1 VAALAVISHAGAEL
15 PLEHQHLDLSDDL
28 LDHDQT
34 VPEGDAEPL
43 MMAHPVPHHTT
54 DKKRVKV
61 YELRNNDWFDRGT
74 GFCTAQFVPVQEN
87 QPKEPRVIVESEDHP
102 DRLLLE
108 TKIVKDDGFQKQQD
122 TLIVWTENNVDMALS
137 FQEAEGCAMIW
148 KFIDG
153 VQQTFHNVLG
163 GADDSLSE
171 DLTMDMST
179 STFTLPPADLA
190 HLPDTEN
197 VMRQMSNTANGREI
211 LVKAIMEGDI
221 LQSLGNLVEMAEDLE
236 SLDDLF
242 RLCNVTKTMLLLN
255 DTAII
260 EKAVSDECVI
270 GVVGALEYD
279 PDFPKHKANHRQWLS
294 NQPRF
299 TEVVK
304 IEDDTVRRKIQQTF
318 RLLYL
323 KDVVLARILDDP
335 TFSVLNSLIFF
346 NQVDII
352 NHIQTNGGFLN
363 DLFSIFADPSAQHLR
378 KKQAVTFLHDCC
390 AIAKN
395 LQPPARQNLYTN
407 FLGHGLIRVIN
418 FGLCDH
424 DVTVRVHATDIL
436 VAMIDHDPQMVRHT
450 IYRQLQE
457 RQKPLTDVIIDL
469 LLVEVDLG
477 VKSQMQD
484 ALRILLDVAPIMP
497 PEAREYPPN
506 QQRVRLQ
513 TTDPQQELLIQ
524 HFYETSAARL
534 FKPLL
539 ELEGK
544 TELKFQP
551 MQEYIFG
558 YLNDILCSFIR
569 QHQHR
574 AKYFLITHNLAQRF
588 VQLLSCKQKHLQLV
602 AIRFIKQLVLM
613 NDEFYMKHIAEKQ
626 ILGPILDVLLRA
638 ITRDNLLC
646 SACLDLFVL
655 INKENV
661 KDLIKHLVE
670 NYREKIMALSHMD
683 TFREMVSRYDQTEGY
698 TTNPEYFMDEDD
710 DEGQTAAESE
720 RRPTRPTAGLMEE
733 QLTVDQAQEEY
744 WNSISDEE
752 DEGPQNGPPRTNGT
766 SNTLPLLKPLV
777 EYGSDEEDGMAGDEA
792 PAQEK
797 KDDENISPKENGEP
811 PVTPTKAAAAAAVSA
826 TPPERLSEKRRRE
839 EDEDDDAFDKLLHSK
854 RRGSNASAASAGAD
868 IRKKMGI
875 SEEDGPAAE
884 GTATKENGTSTT
896 ADHTSPDPASSPAAA
911 AAATG
916 LSTTKKIAF
925 NISSKVKSMLGGGG
939 VKPSGPEAEQP
950 ETAITGAEG
959 KGEEAETTTGKENVR
974 ITEQEGEDITSKSVV
989 DEDDDPDA
997 MKD

>member
-1 VAALAVISHAGAEL
+1 
-15 PLEHQHLDLSDDL
+15 
-28 LDHDQT
+28 
-34 VPEGDAEPL
+34 

-171 DLTMDMST
+171 DLTMDMSN

-190 HLPDTEN
+190 NLPDLEN
-197 VMRQMSNTANGREI
+197 IMRQMSNTANGREM
-211 LVKAIMEGDI
+211 LVKSIMEHDI
-221 LQSLGNLVEMAEDLE
+221 IPSLGNLVEMAEDLE

-242 RLCNVTKTMLLLN
+242 RLCNMTKTMLLLN

-260 EKAVSDECVI
+260 EKAVSDECVL

-294 NQPRF
+294 NQTRF
-299 TEVVK
+299 KEVVK
-304 IEDDTVRRKIQQTF
+304 IEDDTIRRKIQQTF

-363 DLFSIFADPSAQHLR
+363 DLFAIFADSSAQHLR

-407 FLGHGLIRVIN
+407 FLGHGLVRVIN

-497 PEAREYPPN
+497 PDAREYPPN
-506 QQRVRLQ
+506 QQRLRQLQ
-513 TTDPQQELLIQ
+513 SIDPQQELLIQ
-524 HFYETSAARL
+524 HFYENSAARL

-539 ELEGK
+539 DLEGQ

-574 AKYFLITHNLAQRF
+574 AKYFLITHSLAQRF

-698 TTNPEYFMDEDD
+698 TTNPEYFMDEDE
-710 DEGQTAAESE
+710 DEGPTAAESE
-720 RRPTRPTAGLMEE
+720 RRPTRPTSGLMEE

-744 WNSISDEE
+744 WNGVSDEE
-752 DEGPQNGPPRTNGT
+752 DEGPQNDSHRTNGT
-766 SNTLPLLKPLV
+766 ATTLPLLKPLV
-777 EYGSDEEDGMAGDEA
+777 EYGSDEEDGVASDEA
-792 PAQEK
+792 TAQAK
-797 KDDENISPKENGEP
+797 KNDEDNSSNENGEP
-811 PVTPTKAAAAAAVSA
+811 PVTPTKGGPAATAAAAVVA
-826 TPPERLSEKRRRE
+826 TPPERISEKRRRE
-839 EDEDDDAFDKLLHSK
+839 EDEDDDAFDKLLQSK

-875 SEEDGPAAE
+875 SEDDGPAAE
-884 GTATKENGTSTT
+884 GAATEDNGTST
-896 ADHTSPDPASSPAAA
+896 ADRTSPNPASPL
-911 AAATG
+911 AATTAVTTS
-916 LSTTKKIAF
+916 LSTPKKIAF
-925 NISSKVKSMLGGGG
+925 NISSKVKSMFGGGG
-939 VKPSGPEAEQP
+939 KPSEPEADPGTTTTSANDKAQ
-950 ETAITGAEG
+950 ETSITTGA
-959 KGEEAETTTGKENVR
+959 TTALGKENVR
-974 ITEQEGEDITSKSVV
+974 IGESEEKEEKETSKSVV
-989 DEDDDPDA
+989 QEGEEEEEEEDPNA

>member
-1 VAALAVISHAGAEL
+1 
-15 PLEHQHLDLSDDL
+15 
-28 LDHDQT
+28 
-34 VPEGDAEPL
+34 

-108 TKIVKDDGFQKQQD
+108 TKIVKDDGFQKQQGAYPNCMD
-122 TLIVWTENNVDMALS
+122 REQCGYGLELPGS
-137 FQEAEGCAMIW
+137 RG

-190 HLPDTEN
+190 NLPDLEN
-197 VMRQMSNTANGREI
+197 VMRQMSNTANGREM
-211 LVKAIMEGDI
+211 LVKSIMEADI
-221 LQSLGNLVEMAEDLE
+221 LPSLGNLVDMAEDLE

-242 RLCNVTKTMLLLN
+242 RLCNMTKTMLLLN

-260 EKAVSDECVI
+260 EKAVSDECVL

-294 NQPRF
+294 NQTRF
-299 TEVVK
+299 KEVVK
-304 IEDDTVRRKIQQTF
+304 IEDDTIRRKIQQTF

-497 PEAREYPPN
+497 PDAREYPPN
-506 QQRVRLQ
+506 QQGQRVRQLHS
-513 TTDPQQELLIQ
+513 TDPQQELLIQ

-539 ELEGK
+539 ELEGQ

-698 TTNPEYFMDEDD
+698 TTNPEYFMDEDE
-710 DEGQTAAESE
+710 DEGPTAAESE
-720 RRPTRPTAGLMEE
+720 RRPARPTAGLMEE

-744 WNSISDEE
+744 WNSVSDEE
-752 DEGPQNGPPRTNGT
+752 DEGPQNGPHRTNGT
-766 SNTLPLLKPLV
+766 ATTLPLLKPLV
-777 EYGSDEEDGMAGDEA
+777 EYGSDEEDGVAGDEA
-792 PAQEK
+792 AAQEK
-797 KDDENISPKENGEP
+797 KDDEDSGAKENGES
-811 PVTPTKAAAAAAVSA
+811 PVTPTKGGPAAAAAAAVVA
-826 TPPERLSEKRRRE
+826 TPPERISEKRRRE
-839 EDEDDDAFDKLLHSK
+839 ADEDDDVFDKLLHSK

-875 SEEDGPAAE
+875 SGDDGSVAAVGSADVAAE
-884 GTATKENGTSTT
+884 ENGTSETP
-896 ADHTSPDPASSPAAA
+896 APDAAA
-911 AAATG
+911 AAAAAAAPAATTSS
-916 LSTTKKIAF
+916 LSTPKKIAF
-925 NISSKVKSMLGGGG
+925 NISSKVKSMLGGG
-939 VKPSGPEAEQP
+939 KPSEPEP
-950 ETAITGAEG
+950 ESTASADE
-959 KGEEAETTTGKENVR
+959 KAKETTTTTGATTALGKENVR
-974 ITEQEGEDITSKSVV
+974 ITEEGDDNKTSKSVV
-989 DEDDDPDA
+989 EEEEEDPDA

>member
-1 VAALAVISHAGAEL
+1 
-15 PLEHQHLDLSDDL
+15 
-28 LDHDQT
+28 
-34 VPEGDAEPL
+34 
-43 MMAHPVPHHTT
+43 
-54 DKKRVKV
+54 
-61 YELRNNDWFDRGT
+61 
-74 GFCTAQFVPVQEN
+74 
-87 QPKEPRVIVESEDHP
+87 
-102 DRLLLE
+102 
-108 TKIVKDDGFQKQQD
+108 
-122 TLIVWTENNVDMALS
+122 
-137 FQEAEGCAMIW
+137 
-148 KFIDG
+148 
-153 VQQTFHNVLG
+153 
-163 GADDSLSE
+163 
-171 DLTMDMST
+171 
-179 STFTLPPADLA
+179 
-190 HLPDTEN
+190 
-197 VMRQMSNTANGREI
+197 
-211 LVKAIMEGDI
+211 
-221 LQSLGNLVEMAEDLE
+221 
-236 SLDDLF
+236 
-242 RLCNVTKTMLLLN
+242 
-255 DTAII
+255 
-260 EKAVSDECVI
+260 
-270 GVVGALEYD
+270 
-279 PDFPKHKANHRQWLS
+279 
-294 NQPRF
+294 
-299 TEVVK
+299 
-304 IEDDTVRRKIQQTF
+304 
-318 RLLYL
+318 
-323 KDVVLARILDDP
+323 
-335 TFSVLNSLIFF
+335 
-346 NQVDII
+346 
-352 NHIQTNGGFLN
+352 
-363 DLFSIFADPSAQHLR
+363 
-378 KKQAVTFLHDCC
+378 
-390 AIAKN
+390 
-395 LQPPARQNLYTN
+395 
-407 FLGHGLIRVIN
+407 
-418 FGLCDH
+418 
-424 DVTVRVHATDIL
+424 
-436 VAMIDHDPQMVRHT
+436 
-450 IYRQLQE
+450 
-457 RQKPLTDVIIDL
+457 
-469 LLVEVDLG
+469 
-477 VKSQMQD
+477 
-484 ALRILLDVAPIMP
+484 
-497 PEAREYPPN
+497 
-506 QQRVRLQ
+506 
-513 TTDPQQELLIQ
+513 
-524 HFYETSAARL
+524 
-534 FKPLL
+534 
-539 ELEGK
+539 
-544 TELKFQP
+544 
-551 MQEYIFG
+551 
-558 YLNDILCSFIR
+558 
-569 QHQHR
+569 
-574 AKYFLITHNLAQRF
+574 
-588 VQLLSCKQKHLQLV
+588 
-602 AIRFIKQLVLM
+602 M

-950 ETAITGAEG
+950 ETAITGTEG

>member
-1 VAALAVISHAGAEL
+1 
-15 PLEHQHLDLSDDL
+15 
-28 LDHDQT
+28 
-34 VPEGDAEPL
+34 

-87 QPKEPRVIVESEDHP
+87 QPKEPRVIVESEDQP

-163 GADDSLSE
+163 GADDSLSD
-171 DLTMDMST
+171 DLPMDMST

-190 HLPDTEN
+190 NLPDLEN
-197 VMRQMSNTANGREI
+197 AMRQMSNTANGREV
-211 LVKAIMEGDI
+211 LVKSIMDHEI
-221 LQSLGNLVEMAEDLE
+221 LPTLGNLVEMAEDLE

-242 RLCNVTKTMLLLN
+242 RLCNMTKTMLLLN

-260 EKAVSDECVI
+260 DQAVSDECVL

-294 NQPRF
+294 NQTRF
-299 TEVVK
+299 KEVVK
-304 IEDDTVRRKIQQTF
+304 IEDDNIRRKIQQTF

-363 DLFSIFADPSAQHLR
+363 DLFSIFADPSAHHLR

-395 LQPPARQNLYTN
+395 LQPPARQNLYSN

-457 RQKPLTDVIIDL
+457 RQRPLTDAIIDL

-484 ALRILLDVAPIMP
+484 ALRILLDVPPIMP
-497 PEAREYPPN
+497 PDAREYPPN
-506 QQRVRLQ
+506 QQRPRQLQ

-539 ELEGK
+539 ELEGQ

-569 QHQHR
+569 QHQYR

-588 VQLLSCKQKHLQLV
+588 IQLLSCKQKHLQLV

-613 NDEFYMKHIAEKQ
+613 SDEFYMKHIAEKQ

-661 KDLIKHLVE
+661 KELIKHLVE

-698 TTNPEYFMDEDD
+698 TTNPEYFMDED
-710 DEGQTAAESE
+710 EETGPTAAQSE
-720 RRPTRPTAGLMEE
+720 RRPTRPAAGLMEE

-744 WNSISDEE
+744 WNSVSDEE
-752 DEGPQNGPPRTNGT
+752 DEGPQNGPHCTNGT
-766 SNTLPLLKPLV
+766 TATLPLLKPLV
-777 EYGSDEEDGMAGDEA
+777 EYGSDEEDGVAGDEA
-792 PAQEK
+792 AAEEK
-797 KDDENISPKENGEP
+797 KDGEPSSTKENGKR
-811 PVTPTKAAAAAAVSA
+811 PVTPTKGGPAAAAAAAVVV
-826 TPPERLSEKRRRE
+826 TPPERISEKRRRE

-854 RRGSNASAASAGAD
+854 RRGSNASAASASAD

-875 SEEDGPAAE
+875 SGDGDSAADGVVTPAAVVGSANSAEEDDTSPTAAPDAAPAA
-884 GTATKENGTSTT
+884 TTS
-896 ADHTSPDPASSPAAA
+896 S
-911 AAATG
+911 
-916 LSTTKKIAF
+916 LSTPKKIAF
-925 NISSKVKSMLGGGG
+925 NISAKVKSMLGGG
-939 VKPSGPEAEQP
+939 KPLEPEP
-950 ETAITGAEG
+950 
-959 KGEEAETTTGKENVR
+959 ETTTSAEKDKETTTTDVTTAIGKENVR
-974 ITEQEGEDITSKSVV
+974 IGDRGEETTTKSAAVVEEG
-989 DEDDDPDA
+989 DDDPDA

>member
-1 VAALAVISHAGAEL
+1 
-15 PLEHQHLDLSDDL
+15 
-28 LDHDQT
+28 
-34 VPEGDAEPL
+34 
-43 MMAHPVPHHTT
+43 MAHPVPHHTT

-74 GFCTAQFVPVQEN
+74 GFCIAQFVPVQEN
-87 QPKEPRVIVESEDHP
+87 QPKEPRVLVESEDHP

-108 TKIVKDDGFQKQQD
+108 TRIVKDDGFQKQQD

-179 STFTLPPADLA
+179 STFLLPPADLA
-190 HLPDTEN
+190 NLPDLEN
-197 VMRQMSNTANGREI
+197 VMRQMSNTANGREM
-211 LVKAIMEGDI
+211 LVKSIMEQDI
-221 LQSLGNLVEMAEDLE
+221 LPSMGNLVEMAEDLE

-242 RLCNVTKTMLLLN
+242 RLCNMAKTMLLLN

-260 EKAVSDECVI
+260 EKAVSDECVL

-294 NQPRF
+294 NQTRF
-299 TEVVK
+299 KEVVK

-352 NHIQTNGGFLN
+352 NHIQNNGGFLD
-363 DLFSIFADPSAQHLR
+363 DLFSIFADPFAQHLR

-395 LQPPARQNLYTN
+395 IQPPARQNLYTN

-436 VAMIDHDPQMVRHT
+436 VAMIDHDPQMVRHM

-457 RQKPLTDVIIDL
+457 RQRPLTDVIIDL

-484 ALRILLDVAPIMP
+484 ALRILLDLAPIMP
-497 PEAREYPPN
+497 PDPPPQPNQQPPN
-506 QQRVRLQ
+506 QQRVRQLQ
-513 TTDPQQELLIQ
+513 STDPQQELLIQ

-539 ELEGK
+539 ELEGQ
-544 TELKFQP
+544 TELRFQP

-613 NDEFYMKHIAEKQ
+613 NDEFYMRHIAEKQ

-646 SACLDLFVL
+646 SACLDLFGL
-655 INKENV
+655 LNKENV

-670 NYREKIMALSHMD
+670 NYREKILALSHMD
-683 TFREMVSRYDQTEGY
+683 TFREMVSRYDQTEAY
-698 TTNPEYFMDEDD
+698 TTNPEYFMDEDE
-710 DEGQTAAESE
+710 DEGPTAAESE
-720 RRPTRPTAGLMEE
+720 SRPTRPTAGLMEE

-744 WNSISDEE
+744 WNSLSDEE
-752 DEGPQNGPPRTNGT
+752 DEGPQNGPHRTNGT
-766 SNTLPLLKPLV
+766 ATTLPLLKPLV
-777 EYGSDEEDGMAGDEA
+777 EYGSDEEDGVAGDEA
-792 PAQEK
+792 AAQEK
-797 KDDENISPKENGEP
+797 KDDEDSGAKENGEP
-811 PVTPTKAAAAAAVSA
+811 PVTPTKGGPAAAAAAAVVA
-826 TPPERLSEKRRRE
+826 TRPERISEKRRRE
-839 EDEDDDAFDKLLHSK
+839 ADEDDDVFDKLLHSK

-875 SEEDGPAAE
+875 SRDDGSAAAVGSADVAAE
-884 GTATKENGTSTT
+884 ENGTSETP
-896 ADHTSPDPASSPAAA
+896 APDAAASAAPAA
-911 AAATG
+911 TTSS
-916 LSTTKKIAF
+916 LSTPKKIAI
-925 NISSKVKSMLGGGG
+925 NISSKVKSMLGGG
-939 VKPSGPEAEQP
+939 KPSEPEP
-950 ETAITGAEG
+950 ESTASADE
-959 KGEEAETTTGKENVR
+959 KAKETTTGATTALGKENVR
-974 ITEQEGEDITSKSVV
+974 ITEEGDGNKTFKSVV
-989 DEDDDPDA
+989 EEEEEDPDA